1 MLRMNLNIVFLVL
14 MLLFGSAVFPQVI
27 YKSRR
32 GTVSVTTTYLGN
44 LLTAH
49 SKQVEIDLNFETS
62 SFTIMLAPEDLH
74 VGIDSLDEL
83 LRGQITPIVLKG
95 HLKPEGIY
103 TTPHPP
109 KIFQLNGILE
119 LEPNRKIEVKG
130 EGRLEHIN
138 GGEELACGLAFYF
151 DTDARS
157 LGLHQVS
164 GSSENTHPVKIQFFE
179 TVLRKTY

>member
-1 MLRMNLNIVFLVL
+1 MLRMNLNIVLLLL
-14 MLLFGSAVFPQVI
+14 MLLIDSAGFSQGI

-44 LLTAH
+44 PVTAH

-62 SFTIMLAPEDLH
+62 SFTIMLARNDLH

-83 LRGQITPIVLKG
+83 FRRQITPIFLKG
-95 HLKPEGIY
+95 LLKPEGIY
-103 TTPHPP
+103 TTPHLP
-109 KIFQLNGILE
+109 KIFQLNGTLE

-138 GGEELACGLAFYF
+138 GGEELACQLALYF
-151 DTDARS
+151 DIDARS
-157 LGLHQVS
+157 LGLHKVS
-164 GSSENTHPVKIQFFE
+164 GSSESTHSIKIQFLKQF
-179 TVLRKTY
+179 